1 MRIGLTTK
9 VLAIFGISFLSTL
22 AVTIVSIH
30 QLSEITEETE
40 AVSQGFLPLNRL
52 LSEILIHQHDQTKI
66 LRNVNRSVKKEF
78 AFKQGYLLRARSDL
92 QEVSKKIKTALKEGK
107 ALWKTDHPFSK
118 SHSKLTYSNIVSI
131 QNEMAYVET
140 ILLQFIKNA
149 NDTLAAPINYAVID
163 ITSQI
168 EFLMDQQQ
176 FIAER
181 LYRLEHRLISLATET
196 SGHIKTHSEQALSSI
211 IYFSIGTFI
220 MSIGIAMMLANSLL
234 TRPIRRIVKFWNELQ
249 EGNVYAELNVHS
261 NDEIGELAIASRSYL
276 DTLCE
281 KKAMEEELQESYN
294 RLAFAINSMRD
305 GFVVYDKNDRLVMVN
320 QAFLDFYNCIIDEV
334 KPGVTYEHIV
344 RCSLAKGMWDIGD
357 WDQED
362 WIQSQLKNRQGE
374 TFNFE
379 TEGRMADGRIMLR
392 REHRDAS
399 GQIVGIR
406 IDVTEMRRK
415 EEELKRHKE
424 NLEEIVKERTA
435 IIAEQTTQLEEA
447 LAAEKE
453 LNEMQRQ
460 FVSMASHEFRTPLAI
475 IDSSAQRLMRKKG
488 DVSKELLTKRIEIIL
503 EAVQRMS
510 SLMESTLSAARLN
523 AKKLSVQIAD
533 CDITKLVES
542 VCLRQQ
548 EISPHHQIDY
558 IISDLPKSIQADK
571 SKVDQVLTNL
581 LSNAVKYAPDAPFIT
596 VKAYKD
602 GTDVVL
608 SVQDDGLGIDEDEIP
623 KMFEQFFRAKTSTGI
638 AGTGIGLHIVKQI
651 VDHHGGTISVE
662 SEVGVGSTFTVRL
675 PIAGPME
682 LAA

>member
-1 MRIGLTTK
+1 MRIGLTAK
-9 VLAIFGISFLSTL
+9 VLAIVGISFISTL

-40 AVSQGFLPLNRL
+40 AVSQGFLPLNRI
-52 LSEILIHQHDQTKI
+52 LSEILIYQYDQTKI
-66 LRNVNRSVKKEF
+66 LRNVNRSVKNEF
-78 AFKQGYLLRARSDL
+78 AFKQGYILRARSDL
-92 QEVSKKIKTALKEGK
+92 QEVSEKIKTALKESK
-107 ALWKTDHPFSK
+107 TLWKTDHPFSK
-118 SHSKLTYSNIVSI
+118 SHSKLTYSNIISI
-131 QNEMAYVET
+131 QNEMDYIET

-149 NDTLAAPINYAVID
+149 NDALSAPINYAVID
-163 ITSQI
+163 VASQI

-176 FIAER
+176 FITER
-181 LYRLEHRLISLATET
+181 LYKLEHRLIDLSTKT
-196 SGHIKTHSEQALSSI
+196 SSDIKAHSEQALSSI
-211 IYFSIGTFI
+211 TYFSIGTFI

-249 EGNVYAELNVHS
+249 EGNLYAELDVHS

-281 KKAMEEELQESYN
+281 KKTMEEELQESYN

-320 QAFLDFYNCIIDEV
+320 QAFLDFYDCIIDEI
-334 KPGVTYEHIV
+334 KPGVTFEHIL
-344 RCSLAKGMWDIGD
+344 RSSYARGMWNIGD
-357 WDQED
+357 WDPEE

-374 TFNFE
+374 TFDFE
-379 TEGRMADGRIMLR
+379 TEGRMVDGRIMLR
-392 REHRDAS
+392 RERRDAS

-435 IIAEQTTQLEEA
+435 IIAEQTAQLEEA

-596 VKAYKD
+596 VKAYKE

-651 VDHHGGTISVE
+651 IDHHGGTISVE

-675 PIAGPME
+675 PIAGPLE